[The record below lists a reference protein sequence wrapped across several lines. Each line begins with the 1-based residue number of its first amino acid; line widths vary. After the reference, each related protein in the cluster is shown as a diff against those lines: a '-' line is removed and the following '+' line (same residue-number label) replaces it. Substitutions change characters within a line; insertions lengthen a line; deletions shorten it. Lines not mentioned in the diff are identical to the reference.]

1 MLSSGPWC
9 NTVSSLSHFTHL
21 LNSWKHA
28 SITETHSLIR
38 LAQHTT
44 SDPVGAPPP
53 PYLRPDV
60 QTTLSE
66 FRQRGQL
73 LNKCPGLDRRRHKM
87 DYINPRGR
95 KKPLPLSRL
104 LLSSCCRTLPS
115 RKVFGKFSRSFLF
128 IWFFPFCRISFLPPL
143 FFLQILKDSIWK
155 VVGRQ

>member
-1 MLSSGPWC
+1 MQDAELKAVMQHCLFSFSLYTSAQQLKTCFHHRDTVWSVWP
-9 NTVSSLSHFTHL
+9 NTRHL
-21 LNSWKHA
+21 ILW
-28 SITETHSLIR
+28 
-38 LAQHTT
+38 
-44 SDPVGAPPP
+44 VPP

-95 KKPLPLSRL
+95 KKHLPLSRL